1 MDLAFLSPLFERPG
15 PWAAVY
21 FDTSQIDES
30 TPGHR
35 ELAAREVCR
44 QLAEQGADQLT
55 GHAVYEALWAYTH
68 TSETAGRAVFASG
81 GHVVLDPPLT
91 ESPHGTRVFFSALPH
106 VAPLLELAP
115 EEPVC
120 LIAYIDRKG
129 ADLELRSPLG
139 GHVVDVVE
147 GAEAEGDD
155 WPVHRTAT
163 ADWSERRFQARVE
176 DTWEE
181 NAAEIAEVLYG
192 CQEET
197 RADLL
202 VLAGEARERRAV
214 LDRLP
219 PPLRLIT
226 VGSAHGGRAAGAGK
240 RLLDEDVARARQEH
254 VRRRTEEDL
263 ERFRAA
269 LAPSPGPPG
278 AAEGVP
284 ARVEAARE
292 HRIAELF
299 VRPDGPDV
307 RREVWVGAEP
317 DQLAVRRT
325 DMRYLGEQEPAV
337 ARADDALLRSAA
349 MTGVEVLTVRHE
361 EGEDDIPA
369 GGLGALLRWPYREPE
384 QEVG

>member
-1 MDLAFLSPLFERPG
+1 MDLAFLNPLFERPG

-21 FDTSQIDES
+21 FDTSQVDEN

-44 QLAEQGADQLT
+44 ELAERGADQLT
-55 GHAVYEALWAYTH
+55 GHAVYEALSAYTH
-68 TSETAGRAVFASG
+68 TSETAGRAVFASRG
-81 GHVVLDPPLT
+81 QVILDPPLT
-91 ESPHGTRVFFSALPH
+91 ESPHGTRTFFSALPH
-106 VAPLLELAP
+106 VAPMLELAP

-129 ADLELRSPLG
+129 ADFELRSPLG
-139 GHVVDVVE
+139 ALSVDVVE
-147 GAEAEGDD
+147 GAEADRED
-155 WPVHRTAT
+155 WPLHRTAS
-163 ADWSERRFQARVE
+163 ADWSERRFRARVE
-176 DTWEE
+176 NTWEE
-181 NAAEIAEVLYG
+181 NAAEIAEVLFA

-202 VLAGEARERRAV
+202 VLAGEVRERRTV

-226 VGSAHGGRAAGAGK
+226 VESAHGGRAADSGK
-240 RLLDEDVARARQEH
+240 RLLDEDVARARKEH

-263 ERFRAA
+263 DRLRTA
-269 LAPSPGPPG
+269 LAPSDGLPG

-284 ARVEAARE
+284 ALVEAARE

-307 RREVWVGAEP
+307 HQQVWVGTKA

-325 DMRYLGEQEPAV
+325 DMQYLGEQQPAA

-349 MTGVEVLTVRHE
+349 VTGAEVLTVPRE
-361 EGEDDIPA
+361 AGDVPA
-369 GGLGALLRWPYREPE
+369 GGLGALLRWPYREQEP
-384 QEVG
+384 EVG